1 MKDNDS
7 KLLEEAYN
15 KIYEADTKKKCN
27 KCKGTGIGPSDEH
40 DNDDCKYCYGTGIDE
55 DEDIVDEDVGL
66 LSKEELSQAIRKR
79 RR

>member
-15 KIYEADTKKKCN
+15 KIHEADTKKKCN

-55 DEDIVDEDVGL
+55 DEDIVDEDAGDNNERQRF
-66 LSKEELSQAIRKR
+66 KTIRR
-79 RR
+79 SI